1 MERVKFLEE
10 QKRNTISATKKRH
23 AEQLK
28 MLETRNRHEI
38 ESIEKTF
45 DSRIKAELGRIK
57 LNTDRKN

>member
-10 QKRNTISATKKRH
+10 QKRNTILATKKRH

-28 MLETRNRHEI
+28 ILETRNRHEI
-38 ESIEKTF
+38 EAIEKTF
-45 DSRIKAELGRIK
+45 DSRIKAELGRTK